1 MMRNLVHA
9 TEIVELGGVDRDHLK
24 EGGGGGLF
32 GMIFL
37 RKGDMVSAYGST
49 KLMKFLDGVV

>member
-24 EGGGGGLF
+24 EGGGGLF